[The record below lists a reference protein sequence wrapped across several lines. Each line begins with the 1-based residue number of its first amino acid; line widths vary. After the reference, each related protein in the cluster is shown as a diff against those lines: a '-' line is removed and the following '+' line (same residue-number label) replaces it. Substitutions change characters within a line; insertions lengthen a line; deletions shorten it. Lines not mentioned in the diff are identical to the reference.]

1 MPPSGFDPRRRRLL
15 QAAAAIPF
23 VSLLQACSGGRGSGQ
38 ATPAGSPYGPLQPVR
53 DLSTG
58 LPLLQLPAGFRYAS
72 FSWSGDVMAD
82 GQPVPARHD
91 GMAVVAERVVGGE
104 RELVLVRNHENG
116 LGHLIKASAQYDA
129 VQLAGGQPAGGTT
142 NLYFRPASRR
152 WRATEASLGGTL
164 VNCAGGVTPWG
175 SWLSCEETAQDHSAA
190 GGRRHG
196 YVFEVG
202 PEPAQTSAEPIIAM
216 GRFRHEAVA
225 VDPVSGSVY
234 LTEDNRNKSALYRYL
249 PADRTRALGALA
261 GGGRL
266 QAARVRGVANAD
278 LTAPALGDEYLLE
291 WVDVAEPDADPAAFE
306 AGQASGPFLQA
317 WAQGALRM
325 SRGEGIWYGD
335 GRLYIVDTSAGRD
348 SLTRSGRGNGCV
360 WLLDLAR
367 MRLQAVFVSD
377 AAVVANNP
385 DNITLSPRGGV
396 LLCEDGGGVSD
407 AYGQG
412 NRLLGLSGA
421 GAYIFAKNNV
431 VLSREEIAAA
441 GKQAAAGDHRGS
453 EFCGACFDSR
463 GEVLFVNVQSPGITF
478 AIWGPW
484 ELGPL

>member
-1 MPPSGFDPRRRRLL
+1 MSQVDTRRRRLL
-15 QAAAAIPF
+15 QVAAAVPF
-23 VSLLQACSGGRGSGQ
+23 IGLLQACSGGRGIGQ
-38 ATPAGSPYGPLQPVR
+38 ASPGASPYGPLQPVK

-58 LPLLQLPAGFRYAS
+58 LPLLQLPPGFSYAS
-72 FSWSGDVMAD
+72 FSWTGDAMAD

-91 GMAVVAERVVGGE
+91 GMGVIGERVVDGE

-116 LGHLIKASAQYDA
+116 LGGLINAPAQYDS
-129 VQLAGGQPAGGTT
+129 VQLVGGQPAGGTT
-142 NLYFRPASRR
+142 NLHFRPASRS
-152 WRATEASLGGTL
+152 WRSARASLGGTL

-175 SWLSCEETAQDHSAA
+175 TWLSCEETAQDHSAA

-202 PEPAQTSAEPIIAM
+202 AEPAQTSADPIIAM

-225 VDPVSGSVY
+225 VDPASGSIY
-234 LTEDNRNKSALYRYL
+234 LTEDNRNRSTLYRYL
-249 PADRTRALGALA
+249 PTDRTPAPGALA
-261 GGGRL
+261 RGGRL
-266 QAARVRGVANAD
+266 QAARVRGLANAD
-278 LTAPALGDEYLLE
+278 LTAPVLGDECLLE
-291 WVDVAEPDADPAAFE
+291 WIDIAAPDADPGAFE
-306 AGQASGPFLQA
+306 DGQASGPFLQA
-317 WAQGALRM
+317 WAEGALRM
-325 SRGEGIWYGD
+325 SRGEGIWYSD
-335 GRLYIVDTSAGRD
+335 GKMYLVDTSAGRD
-348 SLTRSGRGNGCV
+348 SLGRSGRGNGCV
-360 WLLDLAR
+360 WQLDLAH
-367 MRLQAVFVSD
+367 MRLQAVFVSED
-377 AAVVANNP
+377 ALVANNP

-407 AYGQG
+407 AYGSG

-431 VLSREEIAAA
+431 VLSSSEIAAA
-441 GKQAAAGDHRGS
+441 GKQVVAGDHRGS

-484 ELGPL
+484 GLGPL